1 MKKRLSVILA
11 AVLMLALSF
20 TFVACGEQGSKY
32 TITFDSMGGSD
43 VAAITAA
50 AGEQVT
56 APADPTKD
64 GYEFLGW
71 FESSDGGAT
80 LSETEFTVAYMPSK
94 NVTVYAKWV
103 ALSVENKTYKQTEF
117 IVKWESEEAKAKC
130 FEEMG
135 SGDESITEEEFL
147 NLYNGMNMQVV
158 FSNDR
163 FSVSAPGSPGG
174 YSKSDLFYSIA
185 ENGVISVYLTAEDKE
200 AGTEY
205 KGDGIFMNTFVVSK
219 DYKTVRL
226 ESPLPG
232 TTECAIVLSV
242 AK

>member
-11 AVLMLALSF
+11 AVLLLVLSF
-20 TFVACGEQGSKY
+20 TFVACGEQSSKY
-32 TITFDSMGGSD
+32 TITFDSMGGSE

-56 APADPTKD
+56 APAAPTKD

-71 FESSDGGAT
+71 YESADGGAT
-80 LSETEFTVAYMPSK
+80 LSETEFTIGYMPSK
-94 NVTVYAKWV
+94 NVTVYAKW
-103 ALSVENKTYKQTEF
+103 AELSVENKTYKQSEF

-130 FEEMG
+130 LEEMG
-135 SGDESITEEEFL
+135 SGDDSMTEEEFL
-147 NLYNGMNMQVV
+147 NLYNGINLEVA

-163 FSVSAPGSPGG
+163 FSVSAPGYPGG
-174 YSKSDLFYSIA
+174 YSKSDLYYSIA
-185 ENGVISVYLTAEDKE
+185 ENGVMSVYLTAEEKE

-205 KGDGIFMNTFVVSK
+205 KGDGIFMNTFVISK
-219 DYKTVRL
+219 DYRTIRM

-242 AK
+242 VK